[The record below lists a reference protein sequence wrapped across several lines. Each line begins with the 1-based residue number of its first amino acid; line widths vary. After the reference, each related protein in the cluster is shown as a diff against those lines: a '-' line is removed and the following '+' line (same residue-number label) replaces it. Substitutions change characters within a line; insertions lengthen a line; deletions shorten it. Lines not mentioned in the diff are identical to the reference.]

1 MADHTVK
8 LVLGEVEVEV
18 LEEALDLYL
27 RARPAAADQRFEY
40 RYRVAHGI
48 LGTLT
53 RLPTAPAAVDYGDDE
68 FAGRAAGRRVERLE
82 D

>member
-1 MADHTVK
+1 MPEQTVK

-27 RARPAAADQRFEY
+27 RARPAAADHRFDY
-40 RYRVAHGI
+40 RYRIAHGI

-53 RLPTAPAAVDYGDDE
+53 QLAPALPIGDPGDDE
-68 FAGRAAGRRVERLE
+68 LRAPVTGRRVERTE

>member
-1 MADHTVK
+1 MADETVR

-18 LEEALDLYL
+18 LEEALELYL
-27 RARPAAADQRFEY
+27 RARPAAADHRYDY

-48 LGTLT
+48 LGTLA
-53 RLPTAPAAVDYGDDE
+53 RPSGEDPANSPGDDE
-68 FAGRAAGRRVERLE
+68 LTRRVTVVREQRAE

>member
-1 MADHTVK
+1 MHDATVK
-8 LVLGEVEVEV
+8 LLLGDVEVEV

-27 RARPAAADQRFEY
+27 RARPAAADRRFDY

-48 LGTLT
+48 LGTLSQQGHIEAA
-53 RLPTAPAAVDYGDDE
+53 LAPGDDE
-68 FAGRAAGRRVERLE
+68 VPGRDARSASARVE

>member
-1 MADHTVK
+1 MADHSLK

-27 RARPAAADQRFEY
+27 RARPAAADHRFDY
-40 RYRVAHGI
+40 RYRIAHGI

-53 RLPTAPAAVDYGDDE
+53 QLAPALPGSDPGDDE
-68 FAGRAAGRRVERLE
+68 LPSRGAERRVERTE

>member
-1 MADHTVK
+1 MADETVR

-18 LEEALDLYL
+18 LEEALELYL
-27 RARPAAADQRFEY
+27 RARPAAADHRYDY

-48 LGTLT
+48 LGTLAQPSREDPST
-53 RLPTAPAAVDYGDDE
+53 SPGDDDLT
-68 FAGRAAGRRVERLE
+68 RRVTVVREQRAE

>member
-1 MADHTVK
+1 MEDQAVK
-8 LVLGEVEVEV
+8 LMLGEVEVEV

-27 RARPAAADQRFEY
+27 RARPAAADHRFEY

-53 RLPTAPAAVDYGDDE
+53 RLVATEASGNHGDDE
-68 FAGRAAGRRVERLE
+68 VPIRDSGRRPERAE

>member
-8 LVLGEVEVEV
+8 LVLGEVEAEV

-27 RARPAAADQRFEY
+27 RARPAAADHRFDY
-40 RYRVAHGI
+40 RYRIAHGI
-48 LGTLT
+48 LGTLAQLAPGST
-53 RLPTAPAAVDYGDDE
+53 RGDPGDDE
-68 FAGRAAGRRVERLE
+68 LPRRASGRGAERAE